1 LLTLAERHPQLKACA
16 VDGWQTLAIVG
27 QSRGALLEALDAR
40 RNAASAARSA
50 ELRERESVLTT
61 NLGFALT
68 TLGAKVEAR
77 EMLERGLEL
86 ATSIGSQGALR
97 HGRMLLLCWTSVF
110 GEDPDVHADLA
121 DLRAEADEAA
131 AGMWTAPAR
140 ETLGV
145 LYYRG
150 AELLRQ
156 TPGHWSAPRKTSRS
170 QTQLVAVKNGQL
182 DSDPSP
188 ARARILLRISARGYR
203 TTENHDVLPVALG
216 MWALAEHLAKN
227 SERGLHIATEASTL
241 LASGAPSLL
250 NESPIF
256 LTLHDVHLSRGN
268 FPDAKA
274 AIEAALPFLERRAN
288 SLQTSP
294 YLLHF
299 LTGLDDNRRLLTL
312 ATQYSIPHAYTAT
325 LAERMASPLVI
336 S

>member
-1 LLTLAERHPQLKACA
+1 
-16 VDGWQTLAIVG
+16 
-27 QSRGALLEALDAR
+27 
-40 RNAASAARSA
+40 
-50 ELRERESVLTT
+50 
-61 NLGFALT
+61 
-68 TLGAKVEAR
+68 
-77 EMLERGLEL
+77 MLERGIEL

-110 GEDPDVHADLA
+110 GETSDLNPQLEE
-121 DLRAEADEAA
+121 LRAEADEAA

-140 ETLGV
+140 ETLGI

-150 AELLRQ
+150 VELLRQ
-156 TPGHWSAPRKTSRS
+156 TPGHWSAPRKPSRYQA
-170 QTQLVAVKNGQL
+170 QTLSIRNPDL

-188 ARARILLRISARGYR
+188 AAARILLRISARGYR

-227 SERGLHIATEASTL
+227 SERALQIGTEAATL

-256 LTLHDVHLSRGN
+256 LTLHDVHLTRGN

-274 AIEAALPFLERRAN
+274 AVEAALPFLLRRAS

-294 YLLHF
+294 YLHHF

-312 ATQYSIPHAYTAT
+312 ATQYSIPHVYEQNM
-325 LAERMASPLVI
+325 AERFVAPPLL
-336 S
+336 